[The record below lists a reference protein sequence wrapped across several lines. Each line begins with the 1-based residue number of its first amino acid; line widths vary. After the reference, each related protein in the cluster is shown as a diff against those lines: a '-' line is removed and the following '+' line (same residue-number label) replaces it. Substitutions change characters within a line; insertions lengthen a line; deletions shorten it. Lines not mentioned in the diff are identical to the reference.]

1 MFCVNINDLYAS
13 CYKCGLDVKFR
24 FIVRLQVVEPILNF
38 SGLLCVVSA
47 AIIFFVASTGVLNLT
62 YGVFCLLEMFHRH
75 LKTEPCFI
83 SEICFC
89 VHIFLI
95 FIR

>member
-1 MFCVNINDLYAS
+1 MLFAISV
-13 CYKCGLDVKFR
+13 LDVKFR
-24 FIVRLQVVEPILNF
+24 FIVRLQVLEPILSF

-47 AIIFFVASTGVLNLT
+47 AIIFSVASTVVLNLT
-62 YGVFCLLEMFHRH
+62 YVFSVYWRCFTGH
-75 LKTEPCFI
+75 LRTEPCFI
-83 SEICFC
+83 LEICFD